1 LIQSHVIPAINS
13 RGSHRGISTL
23 EEIVVDT
30 KLRDAK
36 GENAKKP
43 LSPPTRRTSRAVARA
58 STKAEIVS
66 PGEGAVTPI

>member
-1 LIQSHVIPAINS
+1 MLYLRVQSTDGKSVNSLIQSHVIPAINS

-36 GENAKKP
+36 G
-43 LSPPTRRTSRAVARA
+43 
-58 STKAEIVS
+58 
-66 PGEGAVTPI
+66 